1 MDSFGLRIRIWIW
14 IHFLFFR
21 VRFSNDRKK
30 PSPSSSFFYY
40 APLPPLSSS
49 LPLFLPTSA
58 SFTSGVPNLIFKN
71 WNLLLPFCQK
81 FSLLFHALLFLFNLK
96 TGNTVEVIIDE
107 VNIFAQQ
114 CHQLCR
120 YLVLR
125 DVNPCLHETDKPCL
139 GDTSVRSSVPSPW
152 YLWHS
157 SNAKQPN
164 PTNRPSDQR
173 PLDRL
178 QRGGKQ
184 ENPTRPPSL
193 PPSRQW
199 PVPRAPRSLAQV
211 SQIFQPSLSLC
222 LSESTRYERVL
233 MHFIIGVIR
242 GITSLQWIQYKPDLK

>member
-1 MDSFGLRIRIWIW
+1 M
-14 IHFLFFR
+14 
-21 VRFSNDRKK
+21 
-30 PSPSSSFFYY
+30 
-40 APLPPLSSS
+40 
-49 LPLFLPTSA
+49 
-58 SFTSGVPNLIFKN
+58 
-71 WNLLLPFCQK
+71 
-81 FSLLFHALLFLFNLK
+81 FLFNLK

-193 PPSRQW
+193 PTMASS
-199 PVPRAPRSLAQV
+199 PRSSLTRSGISDIPTVSLAM
-211 SQIFQPSLSLC
+211 SF
-222 LSESTRYERVL
+222 RV
-233 MHFIIGVIR
+233 H
-242 GITSLQWIQYKPDLK
+242 SS